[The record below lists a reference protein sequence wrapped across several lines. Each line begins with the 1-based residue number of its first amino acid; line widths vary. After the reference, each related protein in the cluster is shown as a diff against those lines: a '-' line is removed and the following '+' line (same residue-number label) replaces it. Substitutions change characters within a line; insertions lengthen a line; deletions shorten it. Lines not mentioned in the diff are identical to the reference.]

1 MVQAEAKAR
10 VIPHS
15 VGHSQH
21 VIAGADAL
29 SVIHASKSPSVLLTG
44 ASNIPDD
51 LGADRQRLV

>member
-29 SVIHASKSPSVLLTG
+29 SVILAGKSASVLLAG
-44 ASNIPDD
+44 AINIADD
-51 LGADRQRLV
+51 HGPNRQCLV